1 VTWDRCDFFILAL
14 HRRWGQAAPD
24 SRYSSYTEEEFQLAC
39 KRWEKTKSPEVV
51 VFFKTVDAASLAD
64 PGPELKKVMAFRK
77 KLAGGRR
84 TMFRRFSSE
93 VEFAKEVDLHL
104 RAFSKGEWRE
114 HDQEAV
120 AINLPRQKIDAL
132 NKSSKH
138 IARRSKS
145 VARPIRASKGTAA
158 GQKSKERLTPD
169 LTLVEAER
177 TALALARAAVE
188 AASKQNIEDAM
199 VLFAK
204 ASEGTTNLSV
214 LSLAAEFF
222 RQMAD
227 AASCGRLIRRQAAIA
242 RDRKIAARY
251 YMTLLPKNHF
261 DTILKS
267 MLDKML
273 TEYPPE
279 AAEVLREVFI
289 EAFTA
294 ERIKE
299 VSLDIM
305 VKYYSTEEILELAR
319 FLATP
324 EAQAKLSKQPLII
337 TEMMQFGQQEVERVL
352 QRRYPELFAHEPK
365 SIEAAPIAN
374 VGEVYRPTD

>member
-1 VTWDRCDFFILAL
+1 MTWDRCDFFILAL
-14 HRRWGQAAPD
+14 HRRWGQATPN

-64 PGPELKKVMAFRK
+64 PRPELKKVMAFRK

-145 VARPIRASKGTAA
+145 VARPIRTSKGTAA

-199 VLFAK
+199 VLFSRPARGRQISLSSPWPQGSSDRRRMPPAAAGSFVAK
-204 ASEGTTNLSV
+204 PRSREIVRLPHGTT
-214 LSLAAEFF
+214 
-222 RQMAD
+222 
-227 AASCGRLIRRQAAIA
+227 
-242 RDRKIAARY
+242 
-251 YMTLLPKNHF
+251 
-261 DTILKS
+261 
-267 MLDKML
+267 
-273 TEYPPE
+273 
-279 AAEVLREVFI
+279 
-289 EAFTA
+289 
-294 ERIKE
+294 
-299 VSLDIM
+299 
-305 VKYYSTEEILELAR
+305 
-319 FLATP
+319 
-324 EAQAKLSKQPLII
+324 
-337 TEMMQFGQQEVERVL
+337 
-352 QRRYPELFAHEPK
+352 
-365 SIEAAPIAN
+365 
-374 VGEVYRPTD
+374 